1 MLGKKTRELSES
13 ELLNRD
19 YYQEDLPKK
28 LGKTIFLIGN

>member
-19 YYQEDLPKK
+19 YYQGKICPKNWEK
-28 LGKTIFLIGN
+28 LYF